1 MAYVIPPFVDYVSEI
16 GLDSVNS
23 LMKTILER
31 HNMVWVATSKIGLAF
46 LTAFLSRAELLKQ
59 GASQKGAEGPNEND
73 LTLW

>member
-1 MAYVIPPFVDYVSEI
+1 MSYVIPPFVDYVSDI
-16 GLDSVNS
+16 GLDKVNS

-59 GASQKGAEGPNEND
+59 GNTQQGVEAPNEND

>member
-1 MAYVIPPFVDYVSEI
+1 MSYMIPPFVDYVSECS
-16 GLDSVNS
+16 LDVVNS

-31 HNMVWVATSKIGLAF
+31 HNMVWVATSKVGLAF

-59 GASQKGAEGPNEND
+59 GQGVEETD

>member
-16 GLDSVNS
+16 GLDVVNS

-46 LTAFLSRAELLKQ
+46 LTAYLSRAELLKQ
-59 GASQKGAEGPNEND
+59 GGPQQGMELPDESD